1 MTSKVLITDYVWPS
15 IEPERTVLSKIGVEL
30 IIAPDGNEETLVKMV
45 ENVNGI
51 LTCFAKVTPNVIKAA
66 KKCVVIGRFGVGVDN
81 ISVET
86 ATELGIAVTYVPDY
100 CMDEVA
106 EHVLA
111 MLLAWNR
118 RIVMFDN
125 SVKTDGW
132 GSLPLSMRI
141 MRLRGKKL
149 GVIGFGRIGNAVATR
164 AAALGLEI
172 LTFDPNL
179 TAEVA
184 IAQGVRMVSLT
195 TLLEESDFVT
205 LHAPLTTNTENL
217 IGKDQL
223 NMMKKDAFLINAA
236 RGGLINENDLYDA
249 LINGKIA
256 GAGLDVMVDPSP
268 SVSHPLLGLNNVIVT
283 PHTAFFSQ
291 ESVLELEVRAAE
303 EVARV
308 LTGTMPQNLVNME
321 VLSHPNPRHSLRPR

>member
-1 MTSKVLITDYVWPS
+1 MTCKVLITDYVWPS
-15 IEPERTVLSKIGVEL
+15 VEPERTVLSKIGVEL
-30 IIAPDGNEETLVKMV
+30 VIAPDGNEETLVKMAEDV
-45 ENVNGI
+45 HGI

-111 MLLAWNR
+111 ILLAWNR
-118 RIVMFDN
+118 RIVMFDR
-125 SVKTDGW
+125 SVKTAGW
-132 GSLPLSMRI
+132 GSLPLNMRI

-149 GVIGFGRIGNAVATR
+149 GIIGFGRIGNAVAIR

-172 LTFDPNL
+172 LAFDPYL
-179 TAEVA
+179 TPEAATEQKVK
-184 IAQGVRMVSLT
+184 MVNLT

-205 LHAPLTTNTENL
+205 LHTPLTPNTENL

-223 NMMKKDAFLINAA
+223 NLMKKDSFLINAA
-236 RGGLINENDLYDA
+236 RGA
-249 LINGKIA
+249 LIDENALYEALITGKIA
-256 GAGLDVMVDPSP
+256 GAGLDVMVDSSP
-268 SVSHPLLGLNNVIVT
+268 STSHPLIGLDNVIVT

-308 LTGTMPQNLVNME
+308 LNGEMPQNLVNKE
-321 VLSHPNPRHSLRPR
+321 VLSHPNPRHSLAAE